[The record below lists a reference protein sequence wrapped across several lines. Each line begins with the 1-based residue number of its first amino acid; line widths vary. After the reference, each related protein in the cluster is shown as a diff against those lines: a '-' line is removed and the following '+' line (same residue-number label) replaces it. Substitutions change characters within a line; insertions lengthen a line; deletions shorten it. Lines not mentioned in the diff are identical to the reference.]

1 MGNNNL
7 YKVENTLRSIAKRY
21 KSVKYSLGLAI
32 LFLMMGVSAFSEE
45 VVAQETVA
53 QQEVMTTEQIATSK
67 ENLRNSVGSLQ
78 SKIDAARAENEKGLA
93 GLRLEL
99 IQLMEQGDQVVKSP
113 WSSWQF
119 GANYMYSKWNGTYK
133 GRGDKA
139 EKYAFEG
146 VFTRSNDLFLRSVS
160 PDSELYEQ
168 YIATVADNAVHSATT
183 STIKRRGGSTNYG
196 LASVIK
202 NQEPIASIELGAS
215 VRPKKISKSPITVTP
230 PSITVNAVTPLSTPQ
245 PPGAP
250 QLPQITIEKFA
261 PVAPEVITVN
271 LPTPPTFNIKL
282 GSYRNYMTQNSK
294 SVDGGIHSGTTRS
307 YNTSDTKTIT
317 GNDLSAGPAVIYAWS
332 SPSTAV
338 AGANFDSALL
348 KAYFDYTRLGGTG
361 GGTLT
366 VTGDI
371 TIDSIRG
378 DITDPNPAARAW
390 NNQDFLVGGSRVAT
404 LDNANGGGTIK
415 NAATI
420 NMVGPL
426 VVGYEIQND
435 NAGTGKREV
444 LNVGTLTDDAEKG
457 YRGKDG
463 LGGLH
468 VGYGTANPSN
478 SKDIFLAPNLGGEG
492 AYGTKKIVVSRT
504 PDEARD
510 KDGNPIA
517 GREGGYV
524 GYKIGMILTHEFD
537 DPDPDNNYYRLVNG
551 TSTENGLI

>member
-1 MGNNNL
+1 
-7 YKVENTLRSIAKRY
+7 
-21 KSVKYSLGLAI
+21 
-32 LFLMMGVSAFSEE
+32 
-45 VVAQETVA
+45 
-53 QQEVMTTEQIATSK
+53 
-67 ENLRNSVGSLQ
+67 
-78 SKIDAARAENEKGLA
+78 
-93 GLRLEL
+93 
-99 IQLMEQGDQVVKSP
+99 MEQGDQVVKSP
-113 WSSWQF
+113 WASWQF
-119 GANYMYSKWNGTYK
+119 GLNYMYSDWRGTYK
-133 GRGDKA
+133 GRGDKSK
-139 EKYAFEG
+139 KYPYEG
-146 VFTRSNDLFLRSVS
+146 VYTRSEDLFLRSVS
-160 PDSELYEQ
+160 PDSELYEG
-168 YIATVADNAVHSATT
+168 YIAKVVDNALHSATT

-196 LASVIK
+196 LASTIV

-250 QLPQITIEKFA
+250 RLPDITIEKFD
-261 PVAPEVITVN
+261 PVAPEVVTVS

-282 GSYRNYMTQNSK
+282 GSYRNYMTQGSNPPANAGYYK
-294 SVDGGIHSGTTRS
+294 IIDGGRHSGTGES
-307 YNTSDTKTIT
+307 YNASDTQTIDGST
-317 GNDLSAGPAVIYAWS
+317 LNQTVIYAWEDP
-332 SPSTAV
+332 SPALSNAP
-338 AGANFDSALL
+338 GFNSALL
-348 KAYFDYTRLGGTG
+348 KAYFDYTTSGNLGSGRTTG
-361 GGTLT
+361 GGTIT
-366 VTGDI
+366 VNGDMK
-371 TIDSIRG
+371 IDSIRG
-378 DITDPNPAARAW
+378 NIVDNQSGANLRPW
-390 NNQDFLVGGSRVAT
+390 NNQDFLVGGSRIAT
-404 LDNANGGGTIK
+404 LDNARGGGTIK

-457 YRGKDG
+457 YRTPDG

-468 VGYGTANPSN
+468 VGYGTANPSD

-551 TSTENGLI
+551 TSTESGLISFKGKSSIGIQVYAPQKKFN

>member
-7 YKVENTLRSIAKRY
+7 YKVENTLRSMAKRY

-32 LFLMMGVSAFSEE
+32 LFLIMGISAFSEE
-45 VVAQETVA
+45 VVAQQEAVA

-139 EKYAFEG
+139 QKYPFEG

-168 YIATVADNAVHSATT
+168 YIATVVDNAVHSATT
-183 STIKRRGGSTNYG
+183 STIKQRGGSTNYG

-215 VRPKKISKSPITVTP
+215 VRP
-230 PSITVNAVTPLSTPQ
+230 
-245 PPGAP
+245 
-250 QLPQITIEKFA
+250 
-261 PVAPEVITVN
+261 
-271 LPTPPTFNIKL
+271 
-282 GSYRNYMTQNSK
+282 
-294 SVDGGIHSGTTRS
+294 
-307 YNTSDTKTIT
+307 
-317 GNDLSAGPAVIYAWS
+317 
-332 SPSTAV
+332 
-338 AGANFDSALL
+338 
-348 KAYFDYTRLGGTG
+348 
-361 GGTLT
+361 
-366 VTGDI
+366 
-371 TIDSIRG
+371 
-378 DITDPNPAARAW
+378 W
-390 NNQDFLVGGSRVAT
+390 NNQTFLVGGSRVAT
-404 LDNANGGGTIK
+404 LDNARGGGRIK

-426 VVGYEIQND
+426 VVGYKIQND

-457 YRGKDG
+457 YRTPDG
-463 LGGLH
+463 LGGLY

-478 SKDIFLAPNLGGEG
+478 SKDISLVPNLGGG
-492 AYGTKKIVVSRT
+492 SPYPGKK
-504 PDEARD
+504 
-510 KDGNPIA
+510 
-517 GREGGYV
+517 
-524 GYKIGMILTHEFD
+524 
-537 DPDPDNNYYRLVNG
+537 
-551 TSTENGLI
+551 